1 MYVTKSRV
9 KFRMYSSLIEE
20 IISMLSN
27 LGALNEERA
36 VSKSLLNNSER
47 LRSRSLDEDLLSLEA
62 RGYVKEIDDRLYLT
76 QSGLVR
82 AMSNYS

>member
-1 MYVTKSRV
+1 
-9 KFRMYSSLIEE
+9 LIEE

-27 LGALNEERA
+27 LGALNEEKA
-36 VSKSLLNNSER
+36 VSKTLLNNSER
-47 LRSRSLDEDLLSLEA
+47 LRDEHLDDDIKTLEQ
-62 RGYVKEIDDRLYLT
+62 RGYVRQVEDRLYLT

>member
-1 MYVTKSRV
+1 MFSA
-9 KFRMYSSLIEE
+9 LIEE
-20 IISMLSN
+20 IITMLSN
-27 LGALNEERA
+27 LGALNEEKA

-47 LRSRSLDEDLLSLEA
+47 LRDTRLDEDITALEQ
-62 RGYVKEIDDRLYLT
+62 RGYVKRVDDRLYLT

>member
-1 MYVTKSRV
+1 MLP
-9 KFRMYSSLIEE
+9 FRKMFSILIEE
-20 IISMLSN
+20 IITMLSN
-27 LGALNEERA
+27 LGALNEEKA

-47 LRSRSLDEDLLSLEA
+47 LRDERLDDDLRTLEQ
-62 RGYVKEIDDRLYLT
+62 RGYVKRVDDRLYLT

>member
-1 MYVTKSRV
+1 
-9 KFRMYSSLIEE
+9 
-20 IISMLSN
+20 MLSN
-27 LGALNEERA
+27 LGALNEEKA

-47 LRSRSLDEDLLSLEA
+47 LREVRLDDDLVTLEQH
-62 RGYVKEIDDRLYLT
+62 GYVRRVNDRLYLT

>member
-1 MYVTKSRV
+1 
-9 KFRMYSSLIEE
+9 
-20 IISMLSN
+20 MLSN
-27 LGALNEERA
+27 LGALNEEKA

-47 LRSRSLDEDLLSLEA
+47 LREA
-62 RGYVKEIDDRLYLT
+62 RLDDDLVTLEQDGYVRRINGRLYLT

>member
-1 MYVTKSRV
+1 VD
-9 KFRMYSSLIEE
+9 EE

-36 VSKSLLNNSER
+36 VSKSLLSNSER
-47 LRSRSLDEDLLSLEA
+47 LRSVSLDEDILMLEG
-62 RGYVKEIDDRLYLT
+62 RGYLKEVHGRLYLT
-76 QSGLVR
+76 ESGLVR

>member
-1 MYVTKSRV
+1 MLPVRKMFSI
-9 KFRMYSSLIEE
+9 MIEE
-20 IISMLSN
+20 IITMLSN
-27 LGALNEERA
+27 LGALNEEKA

-47 LRSRSLDEDLLSLEA
+47 LRDERLDDDLRTLEQ
-62 RGYVKEIDDRLYLT
+62 RGYVKRVDDRLYLT

>member
-1 MYVTKSRV
+1 M
-9 KFRMYSSLIEE
+9 FSSLFEE
-20 IISMLSN
+20 IITMLSN
-27 LGALNEERA
+27 LGALDEEKA

-47 LRSRSLDEDLLSLEA
+47 LKDERLDDDIKNLER
-62 RGYVKEIDDRLYLT
+62 RGYVRQVDDRLYLT

>member
-1 MYVTKSRV
+1 
-9 KFRMYSSLIEE
+9 MYSSLVEE
-20 IISMLSN
+20 IITMLSN

-47 LRSRSLDEDLLSLEA
+47 LKSRSLDQDLLSLEA
-62 RGYVKEIDDRLYLT
+62 RGYVKEIGDRLYLT

>member
-1 MYVTKSRV
+1 M
-9 KFRMYSSLIEE
+9 IEE
-20 IISMLSN
+20 IITMLSN
-27 LGALNEERA
+27 LGALDEEKA

-47 LRSRSLDEDLLSLEA
+47 LKNEMIDDDIKRLEQN
-62 RGYVKEIDDRLYLT
+62 GYVKQVEDRVYLT

>member
-1 MYVTKSRV
+1 M
-9 KFRMYSSLIEE
+9 IEE
-20 IISMLSN
+20 IITMLSN
-27 LGALNEERA
+27 LGALNEEKA

-47 LRSRSLDEDLLSLEA
+47 LRDEKIDDDIKTLEQ
-62 RGYVKEIDDRLYLT
+62 RGYVKQVDDRLYLT

>member
-1 MYVTKSRV
+1 
-9 KFRMYSSLIEE
+9 LIEE

-27 LGALNEERA
+27 LGALNEEKA
-36 VSKSLLNNSER
+36 VSKTLLNNSER
-47 LRSRSLDEDLLSLEA
+47 LRDEHLDDDIKILEQ
-62 RGYVKEIDDRLYLT
+62 RGYIRQVDDRLYLT

>member
-1 MYVTKSRV
+1 VLSTM
-9 KFRMYSSLIEE
+9 IEE
-20 IISMLSN
+20 IITMLSN
-27 LGALNEERA
+27 LGALNEEKA

-47 LRSRSLDEDLLSLEA
+47 LRNENIEEDISRLEEN
-62 RGYVKEIDDRLYLT
+62 GYVRQVDDRLYLT